1 MIEQFHSYTFNQE
14 KTTDSRTESRV
25 FIAGLFIIAKKYK
38 QWIENVHERWLM
50 YKPISVYSFY
60 HDLLRQNYS

>member
-1 MIEQFHSYTFNQE
+1 MYIYHMIEQFHSYTFNQE

-38 QWIENVHERWLM
+38 Q
-50 YKPISVYSFY
+50 
-60 HDLLRQNYS
+60 